1 MKVLVAYD
9 GSEPAG
15 HALTRAA
22 QIAQRG
28 DTELTVI
35 SVVPLQ
41 PSGPRSAGPLMSG
54 DVEEH
59 GRELDEAVAKLKEAG
74 IEAARIEA
82 VGHPAESIVDEAER
96 GKFDLIIVGHRG
108 RHGVQRFL
116 MGSTATRVVTHAH
129 CDVLV
134 VR

>member
-28 DTELTVI
+28 DADVTVI

-41 PSGPRSAGPLMSG
+41 PSGPRSAGPVMGG

-74 IEAARIEA
+74 VAAERIEA
-82 VGHPAESIVDEAER
+82 VGHPAESIVDEADR

-108 RHGVQRFL
+108 LHGIQRFL

>member
-1 MKVLVAYD
+1 
-9 GSEPAG
+9 
-15 HALTRAA
+15 
-22 QIAQRG
+22 
-28 DTELTVI
+28 
-35 SVVPLQ
+35 
-41 PSGPRSAGPLMSG
+41 MSG